1 MDKQIFAVDD
11 KIISVSD
18 VYNLCSGGTTAKEAV
33 WMTSEDSQVSGCF
46 K

>member
-1 MDKQIFAVDD
+1 MDKQLIAVDD

-18 VYNLCSGGTTAKEAV
+18 VYYLCRGTTAKEAV
-33 WMTSEDSQVSGCF
+33 WMTSEDSQVPRCN